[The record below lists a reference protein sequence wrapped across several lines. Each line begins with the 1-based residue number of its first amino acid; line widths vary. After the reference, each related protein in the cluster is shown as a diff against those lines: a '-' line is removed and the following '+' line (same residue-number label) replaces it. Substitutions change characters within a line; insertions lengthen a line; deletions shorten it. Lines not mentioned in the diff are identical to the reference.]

1 MIYATSD
8 DYIRFYGSVTAEQ
21 LAKLNGD
28 NNNGLLA
35 VVSNVLKNTAE
46 SKNIDL
52 DEKVTDDSDYA
63 LIVSKVVCDICK
75 RELDTAENEY
85 DVNAT
90 QATESAL
97 GYSQSITFNNAGG
110 GIYLKQNDLKQ
121 LGWLK
126 QKIMLIDPL
135 IGGIND

>member
-8 DYIRFYGSVTAEQ
+8 DYIRFYGSASAEQ
-21 LAKLNGD
+21 LSKLNGD

-63 LIVSKVVCDICK
+63 L
-75 RELDTAENEY
+75 
-85 DVNAT
+85 VNVNLT
-90 QATESAL
+90 R
-97 GYSQSITFNNAGG
+97 
-110 GIYLKQNDLKQ
+110 LKMN
-121 LGWLK
+121 
-126 QKIMLIDPL
+126 MM
-135 IGGIND
+135 

>member
-8 DYIRFYGSVTAEQ
+8 DYIRFYGSVTADQ

-28 NNNGLLA
+28 DNDGLLA
-35 VVSNVLKNTAE
+35 VVSNVLKIKAD
-46 SKNIDL
+46 SLNIDL
-52 DEKVTDDSDYA
+52 DAKVADSDYA
-63 LIVSKVVCDICK
+63 LIVSKVACDMCK

-121 LGWLK
+121 LGWCR
-126 QKIMLIDPL
+126 QKIMMIDPL
-135 IGGIND
+135 IGSMND

>member
-1 MIYATSD
+1 MSYATSD
-8 DYIRFYGSVTAEQ
+8 DYIRFYGPVTAEQ
-21 LAKLNGD
+21 LAKLNGT

-35 VVSNVLKNTAE
+35 VVSNVLKLNAE
-46 SKNIDL
+46 SRNINL
-52 DEKVTDDSDYA
+52 DEKVTDSNYA
-63 LIVSKVVCDICK
+63 LIVSKVVCDVCK

-126 QKIMLIDPL
+126 QKIMLVDPL
-135 IGGIND
+135 LGGMND

>member
-1 MIYATSD
+1 MSYATSD

-28 NNNGLLA
+28 GSNGLLA
-35 VVSNVLKNTAE
+35 VVSNVLKITAE
-46 SKNIDL
+46 GRNIDL
-52 DEKVTDDSDYA
+52 DARVADNDYA

-97 GYSQSITFNNAGG
+97 GYSQSITFSNAGG

-121 LGWLK
+121 LGWLR
-126 QKIMLIDPL
+126 QKIMLFDPL
-135 IGGIND
+135 IGGMND

>member
-8 DYIRFYGSVTAEQ
+8 DYIRFYGSVTADQ

-28 NNNGLLA
+28 DNDGLLA
-35 VVSNVLKNTAE
+35 VVSNVLKIKAD
-46 SKNIDL
+46 SLNIDL
-52 DEKVTDDSDYA
+52 DAKVADSDYA
-63 LIVSKVVCDICK
+63 LIVSKVACDICK

-121 LGWLK
+121 LGWCR

-135 IGGIND
+135 IGSMND

>member
-8 DYIRFYGSVTAEQ
+8 DYIRFYGSVTAKQ

-121 LGWLK
+121 LGWLR
-126 QKIMLIDPL
+126 QKVMLFDPMMVNM
-135 IGGIND
+135 ND